1 MRDKYTKKEIFAQT
15 FYHISKTTATDG
27 ITYKGEN
34 KVGYVSTLHVVN
46 REAARL
52 YKND

>member
-15 FYHISKTTATDG
+15 FYHISKTTATNG
-27 ITYKGEN
+27 ITYKVEN
-34 KVGYVSTLHVVN
+34 KGGYVSTLHVVN
-46 REAARL
+46 GEVARL